1 MDETIPFGRIRDA
14 LMRAADE
21 VSKNRQYYND
31 LDSPI
36 GDSDHG
42 DSVCEAFK
50 LVKDVAARSPD
61 GKEDIGEL
69 FQVIGKAIT
78 FSGGAAMGPLYGTAF
93 MEAGKAV
100 ATLTSL
106 SFKDLV
112 KLWSAFAEGIAR
124 RGGVKR
130 GEKTMYDTVR
140 PAVDA
145 LESAFAAGTTLADA
159 CRLVVTAAEAG
170 MSSTRDMLSLRG
182 RSSRLGERSLGHID
196 PGSASM
202 FTVLS
207 AFFNVIAG

>member
-1 MDETIPFGRIRDA
+1 VEEAIPFVRVRDA
-14 LMRAADE
+14 LVAVADE
-21 VSKNRQYYND
+21 LARNRQHYND

-50 LVKDVAARSPD
+50 MVREAAVGSPE
-61 GKEDIGEL
+61 GHEDIGEL
-69 FQVIGKAIT
+69 LKAAGRAIT

-93 MEAGKAV
+93 TDAGKA
-100 ATLTSL
+100 AAGLTSL
-106 SFKDLV
+106 SYADLV
-112 KLWSAFAEGIAR
+112 KVWGAFAEGIAR

-130 GEKTMYDTVR
+130 GEKTMYDTIR
-140 PAVDA
+140 PAIDA
-145 LESAFAAGTTLADA
+145 LESAFAGGMPMREA
-159 CRLVVTAAEAG
+159 CRLVVTTAEAG
-170 MSSTRDMLSLRG
+170 MNSTREMLSLRG

-207 AFFNVIAG
+207 VFFRVIVG

>member
-1 MDETIPFGRIRDA
+1 MEETIPFGRIRDA
-14 LMRAADE
+14 LVRAADDLA
-21 VSKNRQYYND
+21 KNRQYFND

-42 DSVCEAFK
+42 DSVCGAFK
-50 LVKDVAARSPD
+50 LVKDVAAKSPD
-61 GKEDIGEL
+61 GNEDIGEL
-69 FQVIGKAIT
+69 LKAIGKAIT

-100 ATLTSL
+100 ASLTSL
-106 SFKDLV
+106 SYGDLV
-112 KLWSAFAEGIAR
+112 RMWGAFAEGIAR

-145 LESAFAAGTTLADA
+145 LEKAFAAGVPLGDA
-159 CRLVVTAAEAG
+159 CREVITAAEAG
-170 MSSTRDMLSLRG
+170 MTSTRDMLSLRG

-202 FTVLS
+202 FTMIS